1 MQHTPRPTTPIL
13 VPWHDSRVQ
22 LPSFSAVPRRSGRRA
37 LSILV
42 LGLFLVPALTACL
55 RVQVTMGV
63 SANDRVS
70 GQIVAAT
77 VPVDEADNGPQL
89 VPPDSLADKIRV
101 QEYERD
107 GYVGTQAFF
116 SDLTFGEV
124 SQLGTMHEQ
133 AGGPLQLSLR
143 RSGDFVTLDGKADL
157 EAIPATGSDIQF
169 TIAFPARVATTNGIR
184 EGDSTI
190 SWKLPA
196 GETSTLRA
204 EVRYA
209 DPNTRSFAGW
219 AGIVGGVTIGV
230 AIVVGALAWTN
241 RNKEAAVGSGRR
253 ESSSGSDD

>member
-1 MQHTPRPTTPIL
+1 M
-13 VPWHDSRVQ
+13 PWHDSRVQ
-22 LPSFSAVPRRSGRRA
+22 PPSISAEPRRSGRRA
-37 LSILV
+37 LSIVV
-42 LGLFLVPALTACL
+42 LGLLLVPALTACL
-55 RVQVTMGV
+55 RVQVSMGV

-77 VPVDEADNGPQL
+77 VPVDEADKGPQL

-101 QEYERD
+101 QPYERD

-116 SDLTFGEV
+116 SDLTFGDV
-124 SQLGTMHEQ
+124 SQLGTMYDQ
-133 AGGPLQLSLR
+133 AAGALQISLR

-157 EAIPATGSDIQF
+157 ESVPATGSDIRF
-169 TIAFPARVATTNGIR
+169 TIAFPARIATTNGTR
-184 EGDSTI
+184 EGDSI
-190 SWKLPA
+190 VSWTLPA

-241 RNKEAAVGSGRR
+241 RNRDPAVGSGRR
-253 ESSSGSDD
+253 TSSGSDV

>member
-1 MQHTPRPTTPIL
+1 
-13 VPWHDSRVQ
+13 
-22 LPSFSAVPRRSGRRA
+22 
-37 LSILV
+37 
-42 LGLFLVPALTACL
+42 
-55 RVQVTMGV
+55 MGV

-77 VPVDEADNGPQL
+77 VPVDEADKGPQL

-101 QEYERD
+101 QPYERD

-116 SDLTFGEV
+116 SDLTFGDV
-124 SQLGTMHEQ
+124 SQLGTMYDQ
-133 AGGPLQLSLR
+133 AAAALQISLR

-157 EAIPATGSDIQF
+157 ESVPATGSDIQF
-169 TIAFPARVATTNGIR
+169 TIAFPARIATTNGTR
-184 EGDSTI
+184 EGDSI
-190 SWKLPA
+190 VSWTLPA

-241 RNKEAAVGSGRR
+241 RNRDPAVGSGRR
-253 ESSSGSDD
+253 TSSGSDV